1 MLAETGAAFDNLQQR
16 LLDASLEEAVFPP
29 VQRVDTDLVGLIQD
43 NDAFAGQ
50 LDGNLAG
57 SLPDFVFVIVGDVP
71 DVFFHV
77 RVDDPERVL
86 QEVHKDRFDVPA
98 LVAAAGQGIGGDD
111 GHGDGEIAL
120 PDHGPDG
127 LGLARSGGADNE
139 EVIFV
144 DRVVRVDPVVL
155 DPEEVGGEGG
165 GDGPDAVILA
175 DDRLSYEGFQLFGG
189 LVRIML
195 QGSVSFLQRSEGGC
209 GCFTVSLLSL
219 PVDTA
224 EGLFGGQKTP
234 DQTAPAN
241 SKLTSLT

>member
-1 MLAETGAAFDNLQQR
+1 MLPETGAAFDNLQQC

-43 NDAFAGQ
+43 DDAFAGQ

-57 SLPDFVFVIVGDVP
+57 PVSDFVFVVIGDVS
-71 DVFFHV
+71 DIFFHV

-86 QEVHKDRFDVPA
+86 QEVNKDRLDVPA
-98 LVAAAGQGIGGDD
+98 LVTAAGQGVGGDD
-111 GHGDGEIAL
+111 RHGDGEVAL

-127 LGLARSGGADNE
+127 FGLARSGGADNE

-224 EGLFGGQKTP
+224 EGLLGDKKLRIRRHRQTP
-234 DQTAPAN
+234 N
-241 SKLTSLT
+241 LHL

>member
-1 MLAETGAAFDNLQQR
+1 M
-16 LLDASLEEAVFPP
+16 
-29 VQRVDTDLVGLIQD
+29 
-43 NDAFAGQ
+43 
-50 LDGNLAG
+50 
-57 SLPDFVFVIVGDVP
+57 
-71 DVFFHV
+71 
-77 RVDDPERVL
+77 
-86 QEVHKDRFDVPA
+86 
-98 LVAAAGQGIGGDD
+98 
-111 GHGDGEIAL
+111 
-120 PDHGPDG
+120 
-127 LGLARSGGADNE
+127 
-139 EVIFV
+139 

-165 GDGPDAVILA
+165 GYGPDAIVLA

-219 PVDTA
+219 PADTA
-224 EGLFGGQKTP
+224 AGHFGGQKTP